1 MAITFPHPC
10 RLFLFDLDGTLIDS
24 RADLAFSLNLALER
38 LNLSPLQESR
48 IIGFVG
54 EGVQILMQRSLRE
67 STGHE
72 PEGVLIKE
80 GIALF
85 REEYG
90 KHLLDRTR
98 LYPNVLEA
106 LDRLAWATLAVISNK
121 PEGFS
126 RRILEELNL
135 AERFCTILGGD
146 STQRPKPDPEPLLQ
160 VMDMCKVA
168 PSETV
173 MVGDSATDINA
184 GKAAGVITCAIQ
196 GGFRPMKQL
205 KEAGCDLIIE
215 NLLELADYFRPSE

>member
-1 MAITFPHPC
+1 MTITFPYSC
-10 RLFLFDLDGTLIDS
+10 RLFLLDLDGTLIDS
-24 RADLAFSLNLALER
+24 RADLAFSLNVALER
-38 LNLSPLQESR
+38 LNQPRLPESH

-54 EGVQILMQRSLRE
+54 DGVQILMQRSLRE

-72 PEGVLIKE
+72 PENALVKE

-106 LDRLAWATLAVISNK
+106 LDRLSWATLAVISNK

-135 AERFCTILGGD
+135 AKRFITILGGD
-146 STQRPKPDPEPLLQ
+146 STQNPKPHPEPLLQ
-160 VMDMCKVA
+160 VMDICKVL

-173 MVGDSATDINA
+173 MVGDSATDIKA
-184 GKAAGVITCAIQ
+184 GKAAGVITCGVQ
-196 GGFRPMKQL
+196 GGFRPMEQL

-215 NLLELADYFRPSE
+215 NLLELADYFRPFE

>member
-1 MAITFPHPC
+1 MTLTFPHSC

-38 LNLSPLQESR
+38 LNLPRLPEAR

-54 EGVQILMQRSLRE
+54 DGVQILMQRSLRE
-67 STGHE
+67 STGRE
-72 PEGVLIKE
+72 PEGDLIKE
-80 GIALF
+80 GIARF

-90 KHLLDRTR
+90 NHLLDRTH

-106 LDRLAWATLAVISNK
+106 LDHLSWATFAVISNK

-135 AERFCTILGGD
+135 AKRFITILGGD
-146 STQRPKPDPEPLLQ
+146 STQNPKPDPEPLLQ
-160 VMDMCKVA
+160 VMDICKVA

-173 MVGDSATDINA
+173 MVGDSATDIKA
-184 GKAAGVITCAIQ
+184 GKAAGVITCGVK
-196 GGFRPMKQL
+196 GGFRPVEQL
-205 KEAGCDLIIE
+205 KEAGCDLIVE
-215 NLLELADYFRPSE
+215 NLLELADHFHPFE